1 MHPFLS
7 DRLAAAHLADLH
19 AEAERRRI
27 IRDLDPGRG
36 WRFWRRPRPGPTR
49 PVVVEIPWPDDGL
62 ADVPETTLRP
72 VA

>member
-19 AEAERRRI
+19 AEAERRRLL
-27 IRDLDPGRG
+27 RNVDPGRG
-36 WRFWRRPRPGPTR
+36 WRFWRRPRPGPPPR
-49 PVVVEIPWPDDGL
+49 VLVEVPQLDDTH
-62 ADVPETTLRP
+62 ADVPETALRP